1 VTISA
6 ADASGFPSDISI
18 AIVTHDS
25 SASLSRVLDAVAAT
39 GCPVTQ
45 TLIVDVA
52 SRDATADIAA
62 SRIGHDHVVRLER
75 NDGPNPARNEA
86 LRRASTP
93 YVLLMDADVLL
104 TPHTPTALRRAI
116 GGDDIAVS
124 APIVV
129 HASRPDVI
137 QYAGGGVH
145 YMCEAVNRWMDQP
158 VAARGTGASDIGAAP
173 GAALLI
179 DVAKAMAVDGFDER
193 YFLGKEDGDFLH
205 RLRIAGYRLRET
217 PDARVLHDTRP
228 RSTWLF
234 EYQIRNRWHFL
245 LRNYEARTLIVLA
258 PALALH
264 EVLQFG
270 MLALKGHAGAW
281 FRACRGIAGLLP
293 SLPADRARVRT
304 FRRMGDRHLLSD
316 DPLVIRAD
324 VGGAGAFKSA
334 YDAWLRGY
342 WRLVRPLI
350 SGRHEPARST
360 RRYDAHEEHKQ

>member
-6 ADASGFPSDISI
+6 TDPSGFPSDISI

-25 SASLSRVLDAVAAT
+25 RASLPRVLDAVAAT
-39 GCPVTQ
+39 GCPASR
-45 TLIVDVA
+45 TLVVDVA
-52 SRDATADIAA
+52 SGDSTADIAV
-62 SRIGHDHVVRLER
+62 SRLGHERVVRLAR

-86 LRRASTP
+86 LRRVTTP

-104 TPHTPTALRRAI
+104 ASDTPAALRRAI
-116 GGDDIAVS
+116 VSDDIAVA
-124 APIVV
+124 APVVV

-145 YMCEAVNRWMDQP
+145 YICEAVNRWMDQP
-158 VAARGTGASDIGAAP
+158 VAARGSAASDVGAAP

-217 PDARVLHDTRP
+217 PAARVLHDTRP

-245 LRNYEARTLIVLA
+245 LRNYQFRTLVVLA
-258 PALALH
+258 PALAVH
-264 EVLQFG
+264 ELLQFG
-270 MLALKGHAGAW
+270 MLGLKGHAGAW
-281 FRACRGIAGLLP
+281 FRACRGIARLLP
-293 SLPADRARVRT
+293 ALPADRARVRT
-304 FRRMGDRHLLSD
+304 FRRTGDRHLFSD

-350 SGRHEPARST
+350 SGRTPSAAPS
-360 RRYDAHEEHKQ
+360 A